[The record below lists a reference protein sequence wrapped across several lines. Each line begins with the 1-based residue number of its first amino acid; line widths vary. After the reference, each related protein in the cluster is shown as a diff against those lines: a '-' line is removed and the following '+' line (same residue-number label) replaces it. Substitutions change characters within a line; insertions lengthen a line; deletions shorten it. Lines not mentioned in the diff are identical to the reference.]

1 MTRARRI
8 ALIVSADAGPGTDAE
23 ALASRIERDGAAV
36 RTFRREELESVEAAE
51 PERLVVAGGDGSM
64 GPAAELAARLGVPL
78 AVLPTGTANNFAAA
92 QGIPTEIDQACRLAA
107 VGERA
112 RPVELAR
119 AGDVPFLNLASA
131 GLAPVAAERAVRL
144 KRLLGPA
151 AYTVGAAAA
160 ALTTAP
166 VPCEVRAE
174 GERAFEGRTW
184 QVMIASSGAFGP
196 GVRVEG
202 TDTGDG
208 ALDAVVL
215 EAGPRTELIRRGW
228 WMKQG
233 RIATQPGAVYARAP
247 VLDVDVPEGTRF
259 NVDGEVLALGPTRF
273 TVERGAFRLV
283 VPQREPRSNRY
294 P

>member
-1 MTRARRI
+1 MTASRRI
-8 ALIVSADAGPGTDAE
+8 ALIVSADAGPGTDAA
-23 ALASRIERDGAAV
+23 ALAARIGREGAEV
-36 RTFRREELESVEAAE
+36 RTFRREEVAAVEDAA
-51 PERLVVAGGDGSM
+51 PERLVVAGGDGSV
-64 GPAAELAARLGVPL
+64 GPAAELAGRLGVPL

-92 QGIPTEIDQACRLAA
+92 QGIPTELDRACRLAA
-107 VGERA
+107 VGEEA
-112 RPVELAR
+112 RPVELGH

-151 AYTVGAAAA
+151 AYAVGAAAA

-166 VPCEVRAE
+166 VPCELRAD
-174 GERAFEGRTW
+174 GERAFAGRTW
-184 QVMIASSGAFGP
+184 QVMVASSGAFGP

-215 EAGPRTELIRRGW
+215 QAGPRADLIRRGW

-259 NVDGEVLALGPTRF
+259 NVDGEVLRLGPTRF
-273 TVERGAFRLV
+273 TVEPGAFRLV
-283 VPQREPRSNRY
+283 VS
-294 P
+294 